1 MKDEELTPRDHAEAV
16 AIFRAQVIGPLACRT
31 DWTHG
36 ELAVALRALSA
47 QPFRPPG
54 ATRTRCYAPSTLERW
69 LYAWRRSGLDGLRPR
84 RRCDRGHGRMLT
96 DSQRDLL
103 LAIRRDHPQIATTV
117 ILRTL
122 VTSGRLP
129 AGTISDTTLRRLYAD
144 HGLDRKTARHREL
157 GHPTERRRWQAARA
171 HQVWHADVMHGPAL
185 DVDGTKLP
193 LRIHAILD
201 DRTRYV
207 VAIQACVTER
217 ESEMLALMV
226 RAMREHGCPETLYLD
241 NGPTYV
247 GETLRTACARLGI
260 ALVHAKPHDPQARGK
275 MERFWRTLRE
285 QCVSPMGPMP
295 SLHDV
300 QIRLL
305 AWLDAHYPV
314 APHAGLLGRS
324 PQDVLDEELLD
335 EERRSNERP
344 APTEELLREALT
356 IRQTRRLRSDGT
368 LEIAGRDFEL
378 EQSFLAGHKVVV
390 ARSLVDPTEA
400 PWVEHAEQRLVLRPV
415 DPIANSR
422 RKRSRRAKRGLDA
435 IDFDPPGTLLKRM
448 LSPKKGGDA

>member
-1 MKDEELTPRDHAEAV
+1 MKDDELTPRDHAEAV
-16 AIFRAQVIGPLACRT
+16 ALFRAQVIGPLACRT

-47 QPFRPPG
+47 QPFRPPD
-54 ATRTRCYAPSTLERW
+54 ADRTRCYAPSTLERW

-84 RRCDRGHGRMLT
+84 RRCDRGHGRHLT
-96 DSQRDLL
+96 SEQHDLL

-122 VTSGRLP
+122 VMSGRLA
-129 AGTISDTTLRRLYAD
+129 AGTISDTTLRRLYAE
-144 HGLDRKTARHREL
+144 HGLDKKTLRRRDL

-185 DVDGTKLP
+185 DVDGRSVP
-193 LRIHAILD
+193 LRIHAVLD
-201 DRTRYV
+201 DRTRYI
-207 VAIQACVTER
+207 VAIQACATER

-226 RAMREHGCPETLYLD
+226 RAQRRHGSCETLYLD
-241 NGPTYV
+241 NGPTYI

-260 ALVHAKPHDPQARGK
+260 TLLHAKPYDPQARGK

-285 QCVSPMGPMP
+285 QCVSLMGPMR

-300 QIRLL
+300 QVRLL
-305 AWLDAHYPV
+305 AWLDGHYLL

-324 PQDVLDEELLD
+324 PQEVLDEELLTD
-335 EERRSNERP
+335 ERA
-344 APTEELLREALT
+344 APSEELLREALT
-356 IRQTRRLRSDGT
+356 VRQTRRLRTDGT
-368 LEIAGRDFEL
+368 LEIAGHDFEL

-390 ARSLVDPTEA
+390 ARSLVDPTEE
-400 PWVEHAEQRLVLRPV
+400 PWVEHDEQRLVLHPV
-415 DPIANSR
+415 DPVANG
-422 RKRSRRAKRGLDA
+422 KRQRTRRAKRGLDA
-435 IDFDPPGTLLKRM
+435 IPFDPPGTLLAHM
-448 LSPKKGGDA
+448 LSPKKGGEA